1 MASNTFSLESAN
13 GVILSGLFIQTQH
26 VDARTLNGTEIPERD
41 YIYISTGVNQYRVN
55 VSNNLELLNAVS
67 GPEIFMG
74 IHIAVAVDISLYNGQ
89 IYFIRPRLIE
99 LGGKIYAPYTGEN
112 PF

>member
-1 MASNTFSLESAN
+1 MTSNTFSLESAN

-26 VDARTLNGTEIPERD
+26 VDARTLNGVEIPERD

-55 VSNNLELLNAVS
+55 VSNNLDLLNAVN
-67 GPEIFMG
+67 GADVFMG

-99 LGGKIYAPYTGEN
+99 LGGKVYAPYTGESL
-112 PF
+112 F